1 MSHAARQNRIRARI
15 RNYIIISV
23 AGIMLFVLLG
33 AAMFL
38 IRIEDTVFCGGVIV
52 PDHTFEIV
60 GHIDAHVTKF
70 NNRMGDD
77 VKKGDIIAELDSR
90 SYQADAVVLDSA
102 IRELEAELE
111 VQKAQLE
118 ILKKEPLPKD
128 LWFSATNVQE
138 CRKKAGITRDRLER
152 SRKLQLASAISKN
165 EFEKIELEAIQRDAE
180 LARAEEN
187 FRRVASGLGAGYIE
201 KAKRDIE
208 LVSAKIKGKKAELKF
223 LQDRIAECRITAP
236 AAGRIVELQ
245 CKDTW
250 YVARGKVAAVIAS
263 GTRVR
268 AIARISASVIRK
280 VKPGQSVRVTS
291 DVYNKYQ
298 YGDFN
303 GVVKWIGDV
312 PLRTTTESSEIL
324 YPAEVELDPEG
335 YVLKYGS
342 RVELSIV
349 TGKQPAIYALLNM
362 SDEDFSEI
370 RRKRA
375 AHRKSSG
382 KNTTQNPPPRPDQ
395 H

>member
-1 MSHAARQNRIRARI
+1 M
-15 RNYIIISV
+15 
-23 AGIMLFVLLG
+23 
-33 AAMFL
+33 
-38 IRIEDTVFCGGVIV
+38 
-52 PDHTFEIV
+52 
-60 GHIDAHVTKF
+60 
-70 NNRMGDD
+70 
-77 VKKGDIIAELDSR
+77 
-90 SYQADAVVLDSA
+90 
-102 IRELEAELE
+102 
-111 VQKAQLE
+111 
-118 ILKKEPLPKD
+118 
-128 LWFSATNVQE
+128 
-138 CRKKAGITRDRLER
+138 
-152 SRKLQLASAISKN
+152 
-165 EFEKIELEAIQRDAE
+165 
-180 LARAEEN
+180 
-187 FRRVASGLGAGYIE
+187 
-201 KAKRDIE
+201 
-208 LVSAKIKGKKAELKF
+208 
-223 LQDRIAECRITAP
+223 
-236 AAGRIVELQ
+236 ELQ

-268 AIARISASVIRK
+268 AIARISANMIRK

-342 RVELSIV
+342 RVELSII

-382 KNTTQNPPPRPDQ
+382 KKDPKIQPPRPDS